1 MIDDELLDR
10 VRAAYQ
16 AIDPVPEGVVAAG
29 RAALAWRVPG
39 AELAELAHE
48 QEGRVPAGTRGG
60 PVRALTFTGADVT
73 VEVEVHDTG
82 RGRELTG
89 RLTPPVAAR
98 VRLRCLGS
106 APDEAAAE
114 TSASGHFVFA
124 RVPEGLV
131 SLVFELP
138 DAASIVTSWVRL

>member
-1 MIDDELLDR
+1 MIDEELLDR
-10 VRAAYQ
+10 VHAAFQ
-16 AIDPVPEGVVAAG
+16 AADPVPEAVVAAG
-29 RAALAWRVPG
+29 RAAFAWRVPG

-48 QEGRVPAGTRGG
+48 QEGRALAGTRGG
-60 PVRALTFTGADVT
+60 LVRALTFTGADVT

-89 RLTPPVAAR
+89 RLAPPVASR
-98 VRLRCLGS
+98 VRLRRLGA
-106 APDEAAAE
+106 APDEATAE

-124 RVPEGLV
+124 QVPEGLA